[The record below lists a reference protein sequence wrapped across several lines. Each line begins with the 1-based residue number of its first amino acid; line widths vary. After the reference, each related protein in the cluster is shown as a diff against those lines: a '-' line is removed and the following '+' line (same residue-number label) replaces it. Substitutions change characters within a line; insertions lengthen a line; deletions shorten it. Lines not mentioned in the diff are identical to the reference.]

1 MAKKVTTT
9 EIKKL
14 LKAGN
19 VLLGTERTLKSLR
32 LGRIEKVLLSS
43 NVNEKA
49 EKDIN
54 YYAGLSNTEVQ
65 KLDIPN
71 DELGVVCK
79 KPFSISVISL
89 IFLWSDR
96 SSVRMTFLTNCWVRV
111 DVALMRFLVKIPWA
125 TARIMLRGRTPRC
138 SKNFLSSVATT
149 ASIRYWGI

>member
-79 KPFSISVISL
+79 KPFSISVIS
-89 IFLWSDR
+89 
-96 SSVRMTFLTNCWVRV
+96 V
-111 DVALMRFLVKIPWA
+111 VKGA
-125 TARIMLRGRTPRC
+125 
-138 SKNFLSSVATT
+138 K
-149 ASIRYWGI
+149 